1 MTLTK
6 QKPHILSIL
15 QFAFSGLGMLF
26 LWGLVFVNLYSG
38 IVQLL
43 NDGQPSDAVTTFLVA
58 VDFGV
63 LGLIS
68 LPSTF
73 YSFMRLIHRPIKTTT
88 GAVSRKWLAILLAW
102 PLILFLGSKM
112 INAGNWT
119 VVLFPVAQVMAVILI
134 VIWMY
139 LVAGMGLQKMS
150 PQRNWGLLSAG
161 MLGGTLL
168 SMVAEVIG
176 AILLLSGFILLI
188 LFTPSLLN
196 EVTRLADQI
205 SNIGND
211 IDALMRILTPY
222 LSRPAVV
229 ITLVFSVSIAV
240 PLMEEALKPIGLW
253 FLARKSLTPSEGFIG
268 GVISGAGFALFES
281 LLNSTQLV
289 DDSWL
294 IVSSMRFGTTLM
306 HMLASGMVGWGLASA
321 WTQRK
326 YLRLAGAYLAAVIL
340 HGVWNG
346 LAILLATSQISP
358 ELPVNLIP
366 GGAKIALWGL
376 GVWTLVAF
384 ILLLVINSRLRKNI
398 PSTVE

>member
-1 MTLTK
+1 
-6 QKPHILSIL
+6 
-15 QFAFSGLGMLF
+15 
-26 LWGLVFVNLYSG
+26 
-38 IVQLL
+38 
-43 NDGQPSDAVTTFLVA
+43 
-58 VDFGV
+58 
-63 LGLIS
+63 
-68 LPSTF
+68 
-73 YSFMRLIHRPIKTTT
+73 
-88 GAVSRKWLAILLAW
+88 
-102 PLILFLGSKM
+102 M

-119 VVLFPVAQVMAVILI
+119 LILFPVAQVMAVILI

-168 SMVAEVIG
+168 SMLAEIIG

-188 LFTPSLLN
+188 LFIPSLLN

-240 PLMEEALKPIGLW
+240 PLIEEALKPIGLW
-253 FLARKSLTPSEGFIG
+253 FLARRRLTPSEGFIG

-289 DDSWL
+289 DDTWL
-294 IVSSMRFGTTLM
+294 LVSSMRFRYNAYAYAGFRYGGVGTGKRLDTTQVSAPCWCLSGCCNPAWCLEWVGHIIGHKSDLTGTTCESDTWWGYDRLLGFGCM
-306 HMLASGMVGWGLASA
+306 DSGGVDPAIGD
-321 WTQRK
+321 QFPPQEK
-326 YLRLAGAYLAAVIL
+326 YTFYC
-340 HGVWNG
+340 
-346 LAILLATSQISP
+346 
-358 ELPVNLIP
+358 
-366 GGAKIALWGL
+366 
-376 GVWTLVAF
+376 
-384 ILLLVINSRLRKNI
+384 
-398 PSTVE
+398 